1 MKHPRIRKFFSYYH
15 PYPWQLFSVLACA
28 LISSA
33 AALLFPLIARTIV
46 LQFSAGSLNGLGRAL
61 CLLLL
66 IILIEFSCSFYFDY
80 AGHALGARME
90 NDMRK
95 ELFSHL
101 QTLSFSYYDTHPI
114 GGIMSALTH
123 DLLNLAELY
132 HHGPEDY
139 IVNGLRFFGASAILF
154 FLNARLAL
162 LLYCFIPP
170 MLIVTI
176 FCSRRIRRV
185 SAQNQQN
192 ISSVNEQAED
202 ALAGIRTVQ
211 AYCAEPQIQQKF
223 ASRANLFLKSRKQV
237 YLEETYPTQAL
248 LLLSRLMFIVTLLAG
263 SIGIAHGNLLT
274 ADLLTFLLYLG
285 YLTEPIQKLAWMTEQ
300 LQAGLAGFDR
310 FMDILE
316 TPPEIQDLP
325 NAITLHSTQG
335 AIRFEEVSFRYHPQ
349 DPDILHRLSF
359 TIQPGQTVAFTG
371 PSGIGKTTICALISR
386 FYQPQE
392 GRILLDGHDISQ
404 LTLSSLRSQI
414 AVVRQDTYLFD
425 GTIAE
430 NIRFGNPNAS
440 DAEICAAAHK
450 ANVDAF
456 IQSLPQGYETQVG
469 PKGIR
474 LSGGQ
479 RQRIE
484 IARAFLKNAPIL
496 ILDEATSA
504 LDYHS
509 EQEVRQTLESLR
521 KGRTTLIIAHRLPTI
536 RHADQI
542 FVLDEQ
548 GIAEQGDHHTLL
560 EKDGLYAALYR
571 MQM

>member
-1 MKHPRIRKFFSYYH
+1 MHPKIFSYYH

-33 AALLFPLIARTIV
+33 AALLFPLIAGTIV

-154 FLNARLAL
+154 CLNARLAL

-263 SIGIAHGNLLT
+263 SIGTAHGNLLT

-300 LQAGLAGFDR
+300 L
-310 FMDILE
+310 
-316 TPPEIQDLP
+316 
-325 NAITLHSTQG
+325 
-335 AIRFEEVSFRYHPQ
+335 
-349 DPDILHRLSF
+349 
-359 TIQPGQTVAFTG
+359 
-371 PSGIGKTTICALISR
+371 
-386 FYQPQE
+386 
-392 GRILLDGHDISQ
+392 
-404 LTLSSLRSQI
+404 
-414 AVVRQDTYLFD
+414 
-425 GTIAE
+425 
-430 NIRFGNPNAS
+430 
-440 DAEICAAAHK
+440 
-450 ANVDAF
+450 
-456 IQSLPQGYETQVG
+456 
-469 PKGIR
+469 
-474 LSGGQ
+474 
-479 RQRIE
+479 
-484 IARAFLKNAPIL
+484 
-496 ILDEATSA
+496 
-504 LDYHS
+504 
-509 EQEVRQTLESLR
+509 
-521 KGRTTLIIAHRLPTI
+521 
-536 RHADQI
+536 
-542 FVLDEQ
+542 
-548 GIAEQGDHHTLL
+548 
-560 EKDGLYAALYR
+560 
-571 MQM
+571 